1 MTRRESM
8 ALLILAFIVI
18 SLGGFIA
25 FGPWGLMTCGAALA
39 TFALLVSEIPE
50 DTRAEPTSVAHSSRQ
65 AKRTLPL

>member
-1 MTRRESM
+1 M

-18 SLGGFIA
+18 SIGGFIA

-50 DTRAEPTSVAHSSRQ
+50 DKRAESSAVPRTSGQ
-65 AKRTLPL
+65 AKRAFPL